1 MSITIKVNG
10 AEYPATIYGLYRDS
24 AWGNRE
30 VKTITL
36 TMTLQEALALLPT
49 GVKWSIVTRTMQP
62 VIDPETGEQ
71 TGETETVEETDNS
84 EYSLSG
90 PATDNRDGT
99 VSVKMGK
106 PTDAERGNAA
116 MTALLGAPVS
126 VARAAELRP
135 VIEEAAA
142 SLSDS
147 EAAEAVELFP
157 AWVVGIAVAE
167 GERYSYGGRL
177 YKCVAA
183 HTTQE
188 DWTPDKT
195 PALWVV
201 VDVTHAGTVDDP
213 IPAARGMEYEYG
225 KYYLD
230 GEDGKTY
237 LCARTGEP
245 VGETVTLQYL
255 PHELAGTYFEEV
267 EA

>member
-10 AEYPATIYGLYRDS
+10 AEYPAMIYGLYRDS
-24 AWGNRE
+24 AWENRE
-30 VKTITL
+30 VKTVTL

-49 GVKWSIVTRTMQP
+49 GVQWSIVTRTMQP
-62 VIDPETGEQ
+62 VIDPETREQ
-71 TGETETVEETDNS
+71 TGETETVEEVDNS

-126 VARAAELRP
+126 VQRAAELRP

-142 SLSDS
+142 SLPDS

-167 GERYSYGGRL
+167 GERMSYGGRL
-177 YKCVAA
+177 YKCVSA

-195 PALWVV
+195 PALWAV
-201 VDVTHAGTVDDP
+201 VDATHAGTADDP

-245 VGETVTLQYL
+245 TGGTVTLQYL
-255 PHELAGTYFEEV
+255 PHELVGNYFEEV
-267 EA
+267 